1 MNKAFACNGRFA
13 RLLLASSAL
22 APMPGWAQ
30 TAGSQAAEPQA
41 TETAPPTSFGIAEII
56 VTAQKR
62 SQSINEVPL
71 SITAASGEQLL
82 QAGISSTADLAKI
95 VPGLTA
101 QPSPFN
107 TPIYTLRGIGFVEF
121 SLATPPTVAVY
132 TDEVPLP
139 FSAMTKAAALDV
151 ARVEVLKGP
160 QGTLFG
166 QNTTGG
172 AINFVAA
179 KPTQDFQ
186 AGADLSY
193 SRFDTIDAQGFVSG
207 PITPNLLARFSARA
221 IRSGPWQKSSSTGD
235 ELGNRRETQARLLL
249 DWQPTDTLKV
259 ALNVNGWLDKSD
271 SQAPQRTE
279 TFISAPGNPNEAP
292 IRALPPQPLTSR
304 SADWTTDLFP
314 LKHDDRFVQASLRVD
329 YDLSDTVTLTSISAY
344 NHYRTESFQDYDA
357 TPLQIADILT
367 DGKVTSLSQEL
378 RLTGTSA
385 GLRWIVGANYQRD
398 KTRDHATYYAT
409 DATTHYVGPMEGGNV
424 SPVNDS
430 LIKTAALF
438 ANVEY
443 EVIPNLTVQ
452 AGLRYTDSR
461 RDNASC
467 ALVGPGPG
475 GNESF
480 APIFEFLQTLIRPG
494 QPVVPIAE
502 GQCYSLTAE
511 GFPLITP
518 LKAKLNEDNLS
529 WRAGVNYKTGNRGL
543 IYATVSRGYKA
554 GSFPTVAPATA
565 KELAPVAQESI
576 TAYEVGFKQP
586 LFDHAVQ
593 LNGAVFYYDYKDKQ
607 LRGRILD
614 QIFGPL
620 DALVQVPKSRVKGA
634 ELEVVI
640 QPADGLHLN
649 VAGTYLDTEITR
661 FTGFNQSGELADF
674 SGARF
679 PFSPKWSVVADAGYD
694 FPLTPSMQGFV
705 GASANYNSR
714 TTASIGDI
722 PQLEIRAY
730 TLVDLRAGVHAPDDS
745 WRFSVWGRNVFN
757 KYYWTSA
764 FQTQD
769 VYVRYTG
776 RPATYGATFSY
787 RF

>member
-1 MNKAFACNGRFA
+1 MNKNCKSLWITA
-13 RLLLASSAL
+13 LLGSSAL
-22 APMPGWAQ
+22 AFP
-30 TAGSQAAEPQA
+30 TAGLAQ
-41 TETAPPTSFGIAEII
+41 ETASGPLPSDETAQAQQEMGVGEII

-62 SQSINEVPL
+62 SQSINEVPV
-71 SITAASGEQLL
+71 SITAATGDRLL
-82 QAGISSTADLAKI
+82 EAGITSTADLAKI

-107 TPIYTLRGIGFVEF
+107 TPIYTLRGVGFVEF

-132 TDEVPLP
+132 TDEIPLP

-151 ARVEVLKGP
+151 ERVEVLKGP

-179 KPTQDFQ
+179 KPTDTFK
-186 AGADLSY
+186 AGVDLSY
-193 SRFDTIDAQGFVSG
+193 GRFNTFDAQGYISG
-207 PITPNLLARFSARA
+207 PISANVNARISARTVQ
-221 IRSGPWQKSSSTGD
+221 SSDWQKSSSRQDT
-235 ELGNRRETQARLLL
+235 LGARRETQARLLV
-249 DWQPTDTLKV
+249 DWQASDSLKI
-259 ALNVNGWLDKSD
+259 AINVNGWVDKSD

-304 SADWTTDLFP
+304 SADWTNNLFP
-314 LKHDDRFVQASLRVD
+314 MRHDDHFYQGSVRLD
-329 YDLSDTVTLTSISAY
+329 YDVNDDIVFTSITAY
-344 NHYRTESFQDYDA
+344 NHYRTKSFQDYDG
-357 TPLQIADILT
+357 TPLSIADILT
-367 DGKVTSLSQEL
+367 DGRVRSFSQEL
-378 RLTGTSA
+378 RFTGTTDRF
-385 GLRWIVGANYQRD
+385 RWVLGANYQRD
-398 KTRDHATYYAT
+398 KTEDHATYYPL

-430 LIKTAALF
+430 LIKTAAVF
-438 ANVEY
+438 ANAEFEIVD
-443 EVIPNLTVQ
+443 NLTVQ

-467 ALVGPGPG
+467 ALIGPGPG
-475 GNESF
+475 GTQTF
-480 APIFEFLQTLIRPG
+480 APIFEFLQTLLRPG
-494 QPVVPIAE
+494 EPVVPVAE
-502 GQCYSLTAE
+502 GDCYSLKPD
-511 GFPLITP
+511 GRPLITP
-518 LKAKLNEDNLS
+518 LEAKLYEDNLS
-529 WRAGVNYKTGNRGL
+529 WRAGINYKTANRGL

-554 GSFPTVAPATA
+554 GSFPTVAPATSA
-565 KELAPVAQESI
+565 ELAPVKQESI
-576 TAYEVGFKQP
+576 LAYEVGFKQP
-586 LFDHAVQ
+586 LFDRSVQ
-593 LNGAVFYYDYKDKQ
+593 LNGAAFYYDYTDKQ

-620 DALVQVPKSRVKGA
+620 DALVQVPKSRVQGA
-634 ELEVVI
+634 ELELI
-640 QPADGLHLN
+640 AEPIDGLNLS
-649 VAGTYLDTEITR
+649 VAGTYLDSKITE
-661 FTGFNQSGELADF
+661 FVGFNQAGALADF
-674 SGARF
+674 AGARF
-679 PFSPKWSVVADAGYD
+679 PFSPKWSIVSDASYD
-694 FPLTPSMQGFV
+694 FPVNERMNAFV

-722 PQLEIRAY
+722 PQLTIKPY
-730 TLVDLRAGVHAPDDS
+730 TLVDLRVGVRSASDT
-745 WRFSVWGRNVFN
+745 WRFSLWGRNVFD

-776 RPATYGATFSY
+776 RPATYGASFSY

>member
-1 MNKAFACNGRFA
+1 MKDRNRYLGHVA
-13 RLLLASSAL
+13 LLAGTAIAWPTAVPAQDMP
-22 APMPGWAQ
+22 APVPAAQ
-30 TAGSQAAEPQA
+30 AEPA
-41 TETAPPTSFGIAEII
+41 SVGIDDII

-71 SITAASGEQLL
+71 SVTAASGDKLL
-82 QAGISSTADLAKI
+82 AAGITSTADLARI

-107 TPIYTLRGIGFVEF
+107 TPIYTLRGVGFVEF

-151 ARVEVLKGP
+151 ERVEVLKGP

-179 KPTQDFQ
+179 KPTSTFK
-186 AGADLSY
+186 AGVDLSY
-193 SRFDTIDAQGFVSG
+193 GRFNTFDAQGFVSG
-207 PITPNLLARFSARA
+207 PLSDTLTARFA
-221 IRSGPWQKSSSTGD
+221 IRTIQGGDWQKSSSRQD
-235 ELGNRRETQARLLL
+235 SLGARRETQGRLLL
-249 DWQPTDTLKV
+249 DWQASDRLKV
-259 ALNVNGWLDKSD
+259 AFNLNGWIDRSD

-292 IRALPPQPLTSR
+292 IRALPPQPLTAR
-304 SADWTTDLFP
+304 SADWTNTLFP
-314 LKHDDRFVQASLRVD
+314 MKHDDRFFQGSVRAD
-329 YDLSDTVTLTSISAY
+329 YDVSDDIVLTSITAY
-344 NHYRTESFQDYDA
+344 NHYRTESFQDYDG
-357 TPLQIADILT
+357 TPLSIADILT
-367 DGKVTSLSQEL
+367 DGKVRSFSQEL
-378 RLTGTSA
+378 RLTGTM
-385 GLRWIVGANYQRD
+385 GRLRWVAGANYQRD
-398 KTRDHATYYAT
+398 KTRDHATYFPI

-424 SPVNDS
+424 SPINDS
-430 LIKTAALF
+430 LIKTLAAF

-443 EVIPNLTVQ
+443 EIVDNLTIQ
-452 AGLRYTDSR
+452 GGLRYTDSR

-475 GNESF
+475 GGQSF
-480 APIFEFLQTLIRPG
+480 APIFEFLQTLVRPG
-494 QPVVPIAE
+494 EPVVPLRE
-502 GQCYSLTAE
+502 GDCYSLKPDGRPLVT
-511 GFPLITP
+511 PLIQQ
-518 LKAKLNEDNLS
+518 LDQDNLS
-529 WRAGVNYKTGNRGL
+529 WRGGINYKTPNRGL

-554 GSFPTVAPATA
+554 GSFPTVAPATSG
-565 KELAPVAQESI
+565 ELRPVEQESI
-576 TAYEVGFKQP
+576 LAYEIGFKQP
-586 LFDHAVQ
+586 LFDRKLQV
-593 LNGAVFYYDYKDKQ
+593 NGAAFYYDYQDKQ

-614 QIFGPL
+614 VIFGPL

-634 ELEVVI
+634 ELELI
-640 QPADGLHLN
+640 AQPVRGLTLN
-649 VAGTYLDTEITR
+649 VAGTYLDSRITR
-661 FTGFNQSGELADF
+661 FTGFNQSGAIANF
-674 SGARF
+674 AGARF
-679 PFSPKWSVVADAGYD
+679 PFSPKWSIVGDAGYD
-694 FPLTPSMQGFV
+694 FPVREGLNAFV
-705 GASANYNSR
+705 GASATYNSR

-722 PQLEIRAY
+722 PQLTIRPY
-730 TLVDLRAGVHAPDDS
+730 TLVDLRMGLHDPADT
-745 WRFSVWGRNVFN
+745 WRVSLWGRNVFD

-776 RPATYGATFSY
+776 RPATYGASFSY